1 MKIKDKLKEHIY
13 FTKAERRGIFAFF
26 IVTIFV
32 IGGFKYFSHHNYKA
46 SKDLEIYG
54 YQLDTVSDSKPY
66 PNNSKNYWDPSN
78 PKQYQK
84 VNRKVYEKFE
94 FDPNTCSKDSLLNLG
109 FREFMV
115 NNIIKYREKGGYI
128 SSLSKFK
135 EIYGIDTSLIES
147 LSGYIKIAPQIKP
160 DYQAKNYDRG
170 FKIQT
175 KEEEEMV
182 LVELNSA
189 DSLELLKIKGIGPFY
204 AKKILSMRSKMG
216 GFIDPEQ
223 LVELNIVSDS
233 MFQIIKDQIMVNRDE
248 MGKLDINTVNYK
260 QLIQH
265 PYFDKNKVQVL
276 LNYRQN
282 HGPFKSLNE
291 LKRIKAFNEQFYN
304 QILPYFKV
312 AEN

>member
-1 MKIKDKLKEHIY
+1 MKIKDKLREQIY

-26 IVTIFV
+26 VVTIFV
-32 IGGFKYFSHHNYKA
+32 VVAFKYFSHHKYKG
-46 SKDLEIYG
+46 SKSLEIYG

-78 PKQYQK
+78 SRQYQI
-84 VNRKVYEKFE
+84 VNRKIYEKFE

-109 FREFMV
+109 FREYMV
-115 NNIIKYREKGGYI
+115 NNILKYREKGGYI

-147 LSGYIKIAPQIKP
+147 LSGYIKIAPKIKP
-160 DYQAKNYDRG
+160 DFKNKTYEHD
-170 FKIQT
+170 IESQL
-175 KEEEEMV
+175 KEEEEKV
-182 LVELNSA
+182 VVELNSA
-189 DSLELLKIKGIGPFY
+189 DSIQLLKIKGIGPFY
-204 AKKILSMRSKMG
+204 AKKILNMRSKMG
-216 GFIDPEQ
+216 GFIDQEQ
-223 LVELNIVSDS
+223 LVELEIIPDS
-233 MFQIIKDQIMVNRDE
+233 TFQKIKDQIRIDRE
-248 MGKLDINTVNYK
+248 KMGKLDINSINYK

-291 LKRIKAFNEQFYN
+291 LKRIKAFDEQFYN